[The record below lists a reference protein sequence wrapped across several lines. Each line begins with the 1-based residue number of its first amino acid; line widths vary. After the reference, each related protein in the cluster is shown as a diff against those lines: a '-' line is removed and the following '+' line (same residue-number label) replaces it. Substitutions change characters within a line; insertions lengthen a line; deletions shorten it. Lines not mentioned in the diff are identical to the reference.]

1 MSLISTHAAATS
13 YTTLGQYPTHN
24 EAMILFARP
33 LTGIQESGTGDRP
46 VLMIRTQVD
55 GGGIDSFE
63 TIYPEQITED
73 SDHWYVCMYIEFPQE
88 LPDEYRGAYQIL
100 KINKSSKTIV
110 WTHSIKNYDDG
121 VIGPIAD
128 GLGGLYYSVASND
141 SNSGKIFAVCKLDS
155 AGAITWQRS
164 LSEDPGRY
172 SHTGVDYSNIQI
184 AYDQVRGQL
193 VVLTVFE
200 YSSDPAGPPIDQYE
214 SILAAMDKD
223 TGAVNWEISDSS
235 RGIFRIAVTGDSI
248 ICVDE
253 SSNISTYTT
262 LGEHVRSKSI
272 HSGDFLAYILTY
284 YYDAQIL
291 ADADS
296 IYLIVPDTS
305 AGANVVLTLDHDL
318 NLISCKNWEYMD
330 LNGESVAI
338 ADNQIIVGAGYY
350 SQLGN

>member
-1 MSLISTHAAATS
+1 MSLISTHMAATS
-13 YTTLGQYPTHN
+13 YTTLGEYPTHN
-24 EAMILFARP
+24 EAMILFERP
-33 LTGIQESGTGDRP
+33 LTGIQEGIDDRP
-46 VLMIRTQVD
+46 VLMIRTLVD

-63 TIYPEQITED
+63 TIYPMQITED

-88 LPDEYRGAYQIL
+88 LPGNPAAQQIL

-110 WTHSIKNYDDG
+110 WTHSIKNYTG
-121 VIGPIAD
+121 EVMTVAD
-128 GLGGLYYSVASND
+128 GLGGLYYSVVSND
-141 SNSGKIFAVCKLDS
+141 PAFGKFFAVCKLDS

-172 SHTGVDYSNIQI
+172 SYDGVDYSNIQI

-200 YSSDPAGPPIDQYE
+200 YSSDPEGPPTDQYE

-262 LGEHVRSKSI
+262 LGVHVRSKSI
-272 HSGDFLAYILTY
+272 HSGDFLAYNLTY

-296 IYLIVPDTS
+296 IYLIVPDAT
-305 AGANVVLTLDHDL
+305 AVANVVLTLDHDL
-318 NLISCKNWEYMD
+318 NLISCKNWEYMG
-330 LNGESVAI
+330 LNGEYVAI
-338 ADNQIIVGAGYY
+338 ADNQIIVGEGYS
-350 SQLGN
+350 SQPPV

>member
-1 MSLISTHAAATS
+1 MSLISTHTAATS
-13 YTTLGQYPTHN
+13 YTTLGEHRTHN
-24 EAMILFARP
+24 KAMILFERP
-33 LTGIQESGTGDRP
+33 LTGIQEGIDDRP
-46 VLMIRTQVD
+46 VLMIRTLVD

-63 TIYPEQITED
+63 TIYPVQITED

-88 LPDEYRGAYQIL
+88 LPGDPAAQQIL

-110 WTHSIKNYDDG
+110 WTHSIKNYTG
-121 VIGPIAD
+121 EVMTVAD
-128 GLGGLYYSVASND
+128 GLGGLYYSVFSND
-141 SNSGKIFAVCKLDS
+141 PEFGQFFAVCKLDS

-164 LSEDPGRY
+164 LSSDPGRY
-172 SHTGVDYSNIQI
+172 SYDGVDYSNIQI

-200 YSSDPAGPPIDQYE
+200 YSSDPEGPPTDQYE

-248 ICVDE
+248 TCVDE

-262 LGEHVRSKSI
+262 LGVHVRSKSI
-272 HSGDFLAYILTY
+272 HPGGFGGFDFAS

-296 IYLIVPDTS
+296 IYLIS
-305 AGANVVLTLDHDL
+305 ASADVVLTLDHDL
-318 NLISCKNWEYMD
+318 NLISCKNWDYMG

-338 ADNQIIVGAGYY
+338 ADNQIIVGEGYWA
-350 SQLGN
+350 

>member
-1 MSLISTHAAATS
+1 MSLISTHTAATS
-13 YTTLGQYPTHN
+13 YTTLGEHPTHN
-24 EAMILFARP
+24 KAMILFERP
-33 LTGIQESGTGDRP
+33 LTGIQEGIDDRP
-46 VLMIRTQVD
+46 VLMIRTLVD

-63 TIYPEQITED
+63 TIYPMQITED

-88 LPDEYRGAYQIL
+88 LPGDPAAQQIL

-110 WTHSIKNYDDG
+110 WTHSIKNYTG
-121 VIGPIAD
+121 EVMIVAD
-128 GLGGLYYSVASND
+128 GLGGLYYSVFSND
-141 SNSGKIFAVCKLDS
+141 PAFGKFFAVCKLDS

-164 LSEDPGRY
+164 LSSDPGRY
-172 SHTGVDYSNIQI
+172 SYDGVDYSNIQI

-193 VVLTVFE
+193 VVLTVFR
-200 YSSDPAGPPIDQYE
+200 YSSDPEGPPTDQYE

-262 LGEHVRSKSI
+262 LGVHVRSKSI
-272 HSGDFLAYILTY
+272 HSGDFLAYNLTY

-296 IYLIVPDTS
+296 IYLIVPDAT
-305 AGANVVLTLDHDL
+305 AVANVVLTLDHDL
-318 NLISCKNWEYMD
+318 NLISCKNWEYMG
-330 LNGESVAI
+330 LNGEYVAI
-338 ADNQIIVGAGYY
+338 ADNQIIVGEGYS
-350 SQLGN
+350 SQPPV

>member
-1 MSLISTHAAATS
+1 
-13 YTTLGQYPTHN
+13 
-24 EAMILFARP
+24 MILFERP
-33 LTGIQESGTGDRP
+33 LTGIQEGIDDRP

-63 TIYPEQITED
+63 TIYPMQITED

-88 LPDEYRGAYQIL
+88 LPGNPAAQQIL

-110 WTHSIKNYDDG
+110 WTHSIKNYTG
-121 VIGPIAD
+121 EVRTVAD
-128 GLGGLYYSVASND
+128 GLGGLYYSVVSND
-141 SNSGKIFAVCKLDS
+141 SNSGKFFAVCKLDS

-164 LSEDPGRY
+164 LSSDPGR
-172 SHTGVDYSNIQI
+172 GAMFGGDIQI

-193 VVLTVFE
+193 VVLTVFV
-200 YSSDPAGPPIDQYE
+200 YSSPPTDQYE

-262 LGEHVRSKSI
+262 LGAHVRSKSI
-272 HSGDFLAYILTY
+272 HSGDFLAYNLTY

-296 IYLIVPDTS
+296 IYLIVPD

-318 NLISCKNWEYMD
+318 NLISCKNWNSAMPGGEY
-330 LNGESVAI
+330 VAI
-338 ADNQIIVGAGYY
+338 ADDQIIVGADYR
-350 SQLGN
+350 SQPLV

>member
-1 MSLISTHAAATS
+1 MSLISTHTAATS
-13 YTTLGQYPTHN
+13 YTTLGEYPTHN
-24 EAMILFARP
+24 EAMILFERP
-33 LTGIQESGTGDRP
+33 LTGIQESGMGDRP
-46 VLMIRTQVD
+46 VLMIRTLVD

-63 TIYPEQITED
+63 TIYPDQITED

-88 LPDEYRGAYQIL
+88 LPGNPAAQQIL

-110 WTHSIKNYDDG
+110 WTHSIKNYDGG
-121 VIGPIAD
+121 VMTVAD
-128 GLGGLYYSVASND
+128 GLGGLYYSVFSND
-141 SNSGKIFAVCKLDS
+141 PVFGKFFAVCKLDS

-172 SHTGVDYSNIQI
+172 SYDGVDYSNIQI

-193 VVLTVFE
+193 VVLTVFR
-200 YSSDPAGPPIDQYE
+200 YSSDPEGPPIDQDE

-272 HSGDFLAYILTY
+272 HSGDFLAYNLTY

-296 IYLIVPDTS
+296 IYLIVPDAAAVAS
-305 AGANVVLTLDHDL
+305 VVLTLDHDL
-318 NLISCKNWEYMD
+318 NLISCKNWEYMGI
-330 LNGESVAI
+330 NGEYVAI
-338 ADNQIIVGAGYY
+338 ADNQIIVGEDHMAEHPA
-350 SQLGN
+350 

>member
-1 MSLISTHAAATS
+1 MSLISTHTAATS
-13 YTTLGQYPTHN
+13 YTTLGQHPTYN
-24 EAMILFARP
+24 GAMILFERP
-33 LTGIQESGTGDRP
+33 LTGIQESGMGDRP
-46 VLMIRTQVD
+46 VLMIRTLVD

-63 TIYPEQITED
+63 TIYPLQITED

-88 LPDEYRGAYQIL
+88 LPDEYPAAHQIL

-110 WTHSIKNYDDG
+110 WTHSIKDYAG
-121 VIGPIAD
+121 EVMTAAD

-141 SNSGKIFAVCKLDS
+141 PEFGKFFAVCKLDS

-172 SHTGVDYSNIQI
+172 SYDGVDYSNIQI

-200 YSSDPAGPPIDQYE
+200 YSSDPEGPPTDQYE

-235 RGIFRIAVTGDSI
+235 RGIIGIAVTGDSI

-253 SSNISTYTT
+253 SFNISTYTT
-262 LGEHVRSKSI
+262 LGAHVRSKSI
-272 HSGDFLAYILTY
+272 HPGGLGGFDFTS

-296 IYLIVPDTS
+296 IYLIS
-305 AGANVVLTLDHDL
+305 AMARAVLTLDHDL
-318 NLISCKNWEYMD
+318 NLISYKNWEYMD

-338 ADNQIIVGAGYY
+338 ADNQIIVGAGYR
-350 SQLGN
+350 SQPPV

>member
-1 MSLISTHAAATS
+1 MSLISTHTAATS
-13 YTTLGQYPTHN
+13 YTTLGEHRTHN
-24 EAMILFARP
+24 KAMILFERP
-33 LTGIQESGTGDRP
+33 LTGIQESGTGGRP
-46 VLMIRTQVD
+46 VLMIRTLVD

-63 TIYPEQITED
+63 TIYPMQITED

-88 LPDEYRGAYQIL
+88 LPGNPAAQQIL

-110 WTHSIKNYDDG
+110 WTHSIKNYTG
-121 VIGPIAD
+121 EVMTVAD
-128 GLGGLYYSVASND
+128 GLGGLYYSVVSND
-141 SNSGKIFAVCKLDS
+141 SNSGKFFAVCKLDS

-172 SHTGVDYSNIQI
+172 SYDGVDYSNIQI

-200 YSSDPAGPPIDQYE
+200 YSSDPEGPPTDQYE

-272 HSGDFLAYILTY
+272 HSGDFLAYNLTY

-296 IYLIVPDTS
+296 IYLIIPD

-318 NLISCKNWEYMD
+318 NLISCKNWDSAMPGGEY
-330 LNGESVAI
+330 VAI
-338 ADNQIIVGAGYY
+338 ADNQIIVGEGYS
-350 SQLGN
+350 SQPLV

>member
-1 MSLISTHAAATS
+1 MSLISTHTAATS

-24 EAMILFARP
+24 AAMILLERP

-63 TIYPEQITED
+63 TIYPKQITED
-73 SDHWYVCMYIEFPQE
+73 SDHWYVRMYIEFPQE
-88 LPDEYRGAYQIL
+88 LPGNPAAYQIL

-110 WTHSIKNYDDG
+110 WTHSIKDYTS

-128 GLGGLYYSVASND
+128 GLGGLYYSVVSND

-164 LSEDPGRY
+164 LSSDPGRISY
-172 SHTGVDYSNIQI
+172 DGVDYSNIQI

-200 YSSDPAGPPIDQYE
+200 YSSDPEGPPTDQYE

-235 RGIFRIAVTGDSI
+235 RGIVGIAVTGDSI
-248 ICVDE
+248 ICVGGDE
-253 SSNISTYTT
+253 SSNISIYTT
-262 LGEHVRSKSI
+262 LGAHVRSKSI
-272 HSGDFLAYILTY
+272 HPGDFDFIS

-296 IYLIVPDTS
+296 IYLIS
-305 AGANVVLTLDHDL
+305 ASADVVLTLDHDL
-318 NLISCKNWEYMD
+318 NLISCKNWDYMG
-330 LNGESVAI
+330 LNGQSVAI
-338 ADNQIIVGAGYY
+338 ADNQIIVGEGYRAE
-350 SQLGN
+350 QGE

>member
-1 MSLISTHAAATS
+1 MSLISTHTAATS
-13 YTTLGQYPTHN
+13 YTTLGEHPNHN
-24 EAMILFARP
+24 KAMILFERP
-33 LTGIQESGTGDRP
+33 LTGIQEGIDDRP
-46 VLMIRTQVD
+46 VLMIRTLVD

-63 TIYPEQITED
+63 TIYPGPIIED

-88 LPDEYRGAYQIL
+88 LPDEYPTAYQIL

-110 WTHSIKNYDDG
+110 WTHSIKDYDGG
-121 VIGPIAD
+121 VIDSGVMTVAD
-128 GLGGLYYSVASND
+128 GLGGLYYSVVSND
-141 SNSGKIFAVCKLDS
+141 PEFGKFFAVCKLDS

-164 LSEDPGRY
+164 LSSDPGRISY
-172 SHTGVDYSNIQI
+172 DGVDYSNIQI

-200 YSSDPAGPPIDQYE
+200 YSSDPEGPPTDQYE

-235 RGIFRIAVTGDSI
+235 RRIFRIAVTGDSI

-253 SSNISTYTT
+253 LCNISTYTT
-262 LGEHVRSKSI
+262 LGVHVRSKSI
-272 HSGDFLAYILTY
+272 HSGDFGVFNLAS

-296 IYLIVPDTS
+296 IYLIS
-305 AGANVVLTLDHDL
+305 AMADAVLTLDHDL
-318 NLISCKNWEYMD
+318 NLISCKNWEYMG
-330 LNGESVAI
+330 LNGEYVAI
-338 ADNQIIVGAGYY
+338 ADNQIIVGEGYRAE
-350 SQLGN
+350 QGA